1 MDSLNDEILSHLRSM
16 RTAET
21 KGDYWCG
28 LTELEYHTAKVV
40 DRLLIAVGMGRCEIR
55 IKIKK

>member
-40 DRLLIAVGMGRCEIR
+40 DRLLISVGMGRCEIR